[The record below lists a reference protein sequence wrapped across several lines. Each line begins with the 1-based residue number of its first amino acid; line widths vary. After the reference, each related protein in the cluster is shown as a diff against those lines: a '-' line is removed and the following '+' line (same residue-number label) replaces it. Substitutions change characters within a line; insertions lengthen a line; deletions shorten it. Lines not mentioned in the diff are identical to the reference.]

1 MARLPQGVTK
11 RKDGLLQKRF
21 TVQGKRY
28 SIYAHTLDE
37 LANKEQDKRLE
48 IANGVYKANK
58 SITLDSYFEEF
69 LEHKA
74 KSIKGN
80 TLYNYKCLYY
90 KHISPTL
97 GKGKIKAIEKRQCK
111 ELQDSLFEKYNE
123 NTTNRALLVL
133 SIVLNSAVSD
143 DIITKN
149 PMQGLKA
156 IKQSKQKA
164 TQTIH
169 KALTEE
175 EQKAL
180 LEQLRIDNEFYY
192 ECICFMLATGLRV
205 GECTALTW
213 KDIDYKANII
223 HVTKTVS
230 KDINGHKIIA
240 SPKTECSIRDIPMND
255 TIKRILKEQRKKYLL
270 LWQAN
275 GEKMHDRIF
284 TTPYGEIP
292 NSQAVSMELT
302 RAIKHLN
309 ENGNPIQRITCHG
322 LRDTFA
328 TRYIEQGGSPQTLK
342 TILGHSSLAMTMD
355 LYSQVLPNTKQ
366 EEMNKLNIIGL

>member
-1 MARLPQGVTK
+1 MARLPQGVIK

-21 TVQGKRY
+21 TVNSKRY

-37 LANKEQDKRLE
+37 LAQKEQDKRIE
-48 IANGVYKANK
+48 IASGLYKANK
-58 SITLDSYFEEF
+58 SVTLDSYFEEF

-97 GKGKIKAIEKRQCK
+97 GKCKVKDIEKRQCK
-111 ELQDSLFEKYNE
+111 DLQTKLLEK
-123 NTTNRALLVL
+123 NTESMTNRALLVL
-133 SIVLNSAVSD
+133 GIVLNAAVSD
-143 DIITKN
+143 DIIQKAPT
-149 PMQGLKA
+149 QGLKA
-156 IKQSKQKA
+156 VKQSKQKA
-164 TQTIH
+164 TKTIH
-169 KALTEE
+169 KAMTEQ
-175 EQKAL
+175 EQSDL
-180 LEQLRIDNEFYY
+180 LQELRTENAFYY

-213 KDIDYKANII
+213 KDIDYKTNTI

-275 GEKMHDRIF
+275 GEKMQDRIF

-309 ENGNPIQRITCHG
+309 ENGNSIQRITCHG

-342 TILGHSSLAMTMD
+342 TILGHSSLSMTMD

-366 EEMNKLNIIGL
+366 EEMNRLQIIGL

>member
-21 TVQGKRY
+21 TIQGKRY

-37 LANKEQDKRLE
+37 LTQKEQDKRLE
-48 IANGVYKANK
+48 IASGVYKANK
-58 SITLDSYFEEF
+58 SITLDSYFKEF
-69 LEHKA
+69 LEHKS

-80 TLYNYKCLYY
+80 TLYNYKSIYY
-90 KHISPTL
+90 KHVSPTL
-97 GKGKIKAIEKRQCK
+97 GKCKVKDIEKRQCK
-111 ELQDSLFEKYNE
+111 DLQNSLFEKYSE
-123 NTTNRALLVL
+123 YTVNRALLVL
-133 SIVLNSAVSD
+133 SIVLNAAVSD
-143 DIITKN
+143 DIISKAPT
-149 PMQGLKA
+149 QGLKS
-156 IKQSKQKA
+156 IKKSKQKA
-164 TQTIH
+164 TKSIH
-169 KALTEE
+169 KAMTEQ
-175 EQKAL
+175 EQSDL
-180 LEQLRIDNEFYY
+180 LQQLREENAFYY
-192 ECICFMLATGLRV
+192 ECICFMLATGMRV
-205 GECTALTW
+205 GECTTLTW
-213 KDIDYKANII
+213 NDIDYKANVI
-223 HVTKTVS
+223 HVTKTLS
-230 KDINGHKIIA
+230 KDIDGHKVVS

-275 GEKMHDRIF
+275 GNKMQNRIF
-284 TTPYGEIP
+284 TNPYGDIP
-292 NSQAVSMELT
+292 TSQPVSNEMT
-302 RAIKHLN
+302 KAIRHLN
-309 ENGNPIQRITCHG
+309 EKGNPIQRITCHG